1 MNSLLDPILVLVL
14 LLNFVVL
21 GASRLRTIIH
31 AVAMQ
36 GLLLGVTILVAQST
50 VTGWLMLM
58 AGVAIVLKGIT
69 IPRMLFHAI
78 REVVIRREVEPIV
91 GFVASLLL
99 GAVGTALAVLF
110 SRTLPIAHEHVGSLV
125 VPAALSTVLTG
136 FLVLTT
142 RLKAITQVVGYLILE
157 NGVFIFG
164 LLLVEAMPFLVE
176 LGVLLD
182 LFVAI
187 FVMGII
193 INKISREFSTV
204 STRSL
209 SALKE

>member
-1 MNSLLDPILVLVL
+1 MKSLLDPILVVIL

-21 GASRLRTIIH
+21 GASRLRTIIQ
-31 AVAMQ
+31 AVAIQ
-36 GLLLGVTILVAQST
+36 GILLGIMIVLAQSK
-50 VTGWLMLM
+50 VSGWVMAM
-58 AGVAIVLKGIT
+58 AGAAIVLKGVA
-69 IPRMLFHAI
+69 IPRMLFHAM

-110 SRTLPIAHEHVGSLV
+110 SKTLPLADQHVGSLI

-136 FLVLTT
+136 FLILTT
-142 RLKAITQVVGYLILE
+142 RVKAITQVVGYLILE

-204 STRSL
+204 STRKL

>member
-1 MNSLLDPILVLVL
+1 MKELIDPILVLVL
-14 LLNFVVL
+14 LLNFVAL
-21 GASRLRTIIH
+21 GASRLRTLIQ
-31 AVAMQ
+31 AVAFQ
-36 GLLLGVTILVAQST
+36 GMLLGILIILAHGSFMLWV
-50 VTGWLMLM
+50 LLM
-58 AGVAIVLKGIT
+58 AGATVALKGVM

-91 GFVASLLL
+91 GFVASLFL
-99 GAVGTALAVLF
+99 GAVGTALALLF
-110 SRTLPIAHEHVGSLV
+110 AKTLPIAHEPVSSLV
-125 VPAALSTVLTG
+125 VPASLSTVLTG

-142 RLKAITQVVGYLILE
+142 RSKAITQVVGYLILE

-164 LLLVEAMPFLVE
+164 LLLMEAIPFMVE

-193 INKISREFSTV
+193 IHKISREFSSV
-204 STRSL
+204 STSML
-209 SALKE
+209 SELKE

>member
-1 MNSLLDPILVLVL
+1 MSSLLDPILVLVL

-31 AVAMQ
+31 AVAIQ
-36 GLLLGVTILVAQST
+36 GMLLGVTIVVAQSK
-50 VTGWLMLM
+50 VTGWVLVM
-58 AGVAIVLKGIT
+58 AAVAIILKGVT

-110 SRTLPIAHEHVGSLV
+110 SKTLPIVHEHAGSLI

-136 FLVLTT
+136 FLILTT
-142 RLKAITQVVGYLILE
+142 RVKAITQVVGYLILE

-204 STRSL
+204 STRKL

>member
-1 MNSLLDPILVLVL
+1 MKEFIDPILVLVL

-21 GASRLRTIIH
+21 GASRMRTLIQ
-31 AVAMQ
+31 AVAFQ
-36 GLLLGVTILVAQST
+36 GMLLGVLIVPAHGEFMGWVVA
-50 VTGWLMLM
+50 M
-58 AGVAIVLKGIT
+58 AGATVALKGIV

-78 REVVIRREVEPIV
+78 REVVIRREVEPMV
-91 GFVASLLL
+91 GFVASLFL
-99 GAVGTALAVLF
+99 GAVGTALALLF
-110 SRTLPIAHEHVGSLV
+110 SKTLPIAHEHISSLV
-125 VPAALSTVLTG
+125 VPASLSTVLTG

-142 RLKAITQVVGYLILE
+142 RSKAITQVVGYLILE

-164 LLLVEAMPFLVE
+164 LLLMEAIPFMVE

-193 INKISREFSTV
+193 IHKISREFSSV
-204 STRSL
+204 STHML
-209 SALKE
+209 AELKE

>member
-1 MNSLLDPILVLVL
+1 MNSLLDPVLVLVL

-21 GASRLRTIIH
+21 GASRLRTIIQ
-31 AVAMQ
+31 AVAIQ
-36 GLLLGVTILVAQST
+36 GILLGIMIILAQGKI
-50 VTGWLMLM
+50 TGWVLVM
-58 AGVAIVLKGIT
+58 AAAAIVLKGIT

-99 GAVGTALAVLF
+99 CAVGTALAVLF
-110 SRTLPIAHEHVGSLV
+110 AKTLPIADEHIGSLI
-125 VPAALSTVLTG
+125 VPASLSTVLTG
-136 FLVLTT
+136 FLILTT
-142 RLKAITQVVGYLILE
+142 RVKAITQVVGYLILE

-204 STRSL
+204 STRKL